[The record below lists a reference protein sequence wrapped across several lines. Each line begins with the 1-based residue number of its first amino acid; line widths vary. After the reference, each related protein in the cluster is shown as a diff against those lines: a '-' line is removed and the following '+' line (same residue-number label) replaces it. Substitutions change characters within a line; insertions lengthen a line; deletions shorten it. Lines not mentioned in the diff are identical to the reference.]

1 MKIEP
6 VLNTYTNKSLNE
18 SLRSLQECSSQSFEE
33 SSPIPPSINHSIHF
47 YNHEQDR
54 IFNQELICIGRCDE
68 VPLTGD
74 FLTYEI
80 AGTPVLC
87 VRQDS
92 GEIMS
97 FVNAC
102 AHRFTC
108 LSKEKSGHAFAFS
121 CPNHAWT
128 YGIDGQLKHAP
139 FMDMKSNFIMSDHNL
154 ERLHTETWEGFI
166 YVALSKKPKKGIA
179 KSLDALKKNIV
190 GRYEMA
196 SYKTVIRESMSW
208 NANWKNL
215 VENFTESYHVP
226 IAHPKTFAGHE
237 KQIKDYEC
245 GEDSDHYCYHFAPQE
260 LEEGSGAAH
269 PLNINLKGKWRR
281 TMVDFCVFP
290 NHLVTLMPDYLWW
303 VSVMPDGVGSFKATW
318 GVAVPQEILND
329 IAEEDYERWVKEKI
343 DYMNTANEEDRV
355 LVERLFQGSQS
366 VRLPQGTY
374 HPIEKNLW
382 QFMKYLFK
390 ITA

>member
-6 VLNTYTNKSLNE
+6 VLNTYTNESLNE

-33 SSPIPPSINHSIHF
+33 SSPIPPAINHSIHF

-54 IFNQELICIGRCDE
+54 IFNQEWICIGRCDE
-68 VPLTGD
+68 IPLTGD
-74 FLTYEI
+74 FLTHEI
-80 AGTPVLC
+80 AGTPVLI

-108 LSKEKSGHAFAFS
+108 LSKEKSGHAFAFT

-139 FMDMKSNFIMSDHNL
+139 FMDMKSNFNINKNNL
-154 ERLHTETWEGFI
+154 ERLHTEIWEGFI
-166 YVALSKKPKKGIA
+166 YVALLKKPKKSIA

-190 GRYEMA
+190 GRYDMA
-196 SYKTVIRESMSW
+196 SYKTVIRESMIW

-226 IAHPKTFAGHE
+226 IAHPKTFAGHK

-260 LEEGSGAAH
+260 LEEGLGAAH
-269 PLNINLKGKWRR
+269 PLNTNLKGKWRR
-281 TMVDFCVFP
+281 TMVDFCIFP
-290 NHLVTLMPDYLWW
+290 SHLVTLMPDYLWW
-303 VSVMPDGVGSFKATW
+303 VSVMPESIGRFKATW
-318 GVAVPQEILND
+318 GVAIPLEILND
-329 IAEEDYERWVKEKI
+329 IAEEDYERWVNEKI
-343 DYMNTANEEDRV
+343 DYMNIANEEDRV

-366 VRLPQGTY
+366 VRVPQGTY

-382 QFMKYLFK
+382 QFMKYLSK

>member
-1 MKIEP
+1 MKIES
-6 VLNTYTNKSLNE
+6 VLNTHTSESLNE
-18 SLRSLQECSSQSFEE
+18 SLRRLQECSSESFEE
-33 SSPIPPSINHSIHF
+33 SSPIPPAINHSIHF

-54 IFNQELICIGRCDE
+54 IFNQEWICIGRCDE
-68 VPLTGD
+68 IPLPAD
-74 FLTYEI
+74 FLTHEI

-92 GEIMS
+92 GDIMS

-108 LSKEKSGHAFAFS
+108 LSKEKSGHAFAFT

-139 FMDMKSNFIMSDHNL
+139 FMDMKSNFIFSEHNL

-166 YVALSKKPKKGIA
+166 YVSLSKKPKKGIA
-179 KSLDALKKNIV
+179 ESLDALKKNIV

-196 SYKTVIRESMSW
+196 SYKTLIRESMCW
-208 NANWKNL
+208 HANWKNL

-237 KQIKDYEC
+237 KKIKDYEC

-269 PLNINLKGKWRR
+269 QLNTSLKGKWRR

-303 VSVMPDGVGSFKATW
+303 VSVMPNGVDEFNATW

-355 LVERLFQGSQS
+355 LVERLFKGSQS
-366 VRLPQGTY
+366 VRVPQGTY

-382 QFMKYLFK
+382 QFTKYLSK
-390 ITA
+390 ITT